1 LLDGELDV
9 KNSAEVQAHLAECPA
24 CQRRYEAQQS
34 MSSNLRRTSLAY
46 AAPDA
51 LLQRITLAVN
61 TEALGV
67 EADDLPSG
75 AAGAGA
81 DAVGSGARVGAGVDA
96 GADAGADAGT
106 GVGSGARADFGAV
119 GAVTSLGTSAANG
132 GSGPGSAVSDAVA
145 NEPTFARGAA
155 DRHAARPRS
164 GASRWLLL
172 AGWPVALAASALL
185 ATVLLQQRTVEA
197 DDVVATHVRSL
208 LVDHLND
215 VISTDHHTV
224 KPWFAGKINFS
235 PPVPDL
241 TARGFEL
248 IGGRLDY
255 LQHQPAA
262 AVVYRKHGHI
272 INVLSTLPGS
282 ELDKLP
288 HLQRVQGYT
297 LRSWHQGGLDVV
309 AISDIDPRELVNLQQ
324 GYETPPPQTPD

>member
-1 LLDGELDV
+1 
-9 KNSAEVQAHLAECPA
+9 
-24 CQRRYEAQQS
+24 

-248 IGGRLDY
+248 IGGRL
-255 LQHQPAA
+255 
-262 AVVYRKHGHI
+262 
-272 INVLSTLPGS
+272 
-282 ELDKLP
+282 
-288 HLQRVQGYT
+288 
-297 LRSWHQGGLDVV
+297 
-309 AISDIDPRELVNLQQ
+309 
-324 GYETPPPQTPD
+324 